1 MPTGVLSL
9 AVYHSRGGYGDDVC
23 FIAAISRPIDFFCQL
38 FAMLPS
44 VILVLSAS
52 DLPAAQP
59 IQFAPV
65 SSASSTVVL
74 FAHDLSD
81 AYHRSAF

>member
-1 MPTGVLSL
+1 
-9 AVYHSRGGYGDDVC
+9 
-23 FIAAISRPIDFFCQL
+23 
-38 FAMLPS
+38 MLPS
-44 VILVLSAS
+44 VLSVLSAS

-59 IQFAPV
+59 FQFAPV

-81 AYHRSAF
+81 AYHCSAL